1 MHPLFERL
9 VFMYSQYL
17 YDLQYMFILDKNKK
31 FVLVNIIPY
40 N

>member
-1 MHPLFERL
+1 
-9 VFMYSQYL
+9 MYSQYL
-17 YDLQYMFILDKNKK
+17 YGLQYMFILDKNKK